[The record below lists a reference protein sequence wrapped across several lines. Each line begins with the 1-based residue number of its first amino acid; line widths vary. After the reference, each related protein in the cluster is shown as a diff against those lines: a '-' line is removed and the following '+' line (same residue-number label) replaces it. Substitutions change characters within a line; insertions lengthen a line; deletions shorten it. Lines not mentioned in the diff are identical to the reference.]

1 MTMPQDFAKRHNKSA
16 STQKRSGKNTVS
28 GWVWFGTGLMTGLF
42 SAFLIYLWQSAP
54 TTPEITE
61 REPLLP
67 NTATKIKE
75 QMQWDFYEIFPK
87 SSVPVVEEYGQDGN
101 KTTIP
106 ATQQTFVLQVGS
118 FRSPADADNL
128 RAELI
133 LLGMDVFIKTVEM
146 DGQTWHRVLVGP
158 IDTTLELTRSR
169 NALAEASIE
178 ALTLRVS
185 R

>member
-1 MTMPQDFAKRHNKSA
+1 
-16 STQKRSGKNTVS
+16 
-28 GWVWFGTGLMTGLF
+28 
-42 SAFLIYLWQSAP
+42 
-54 TTPEITE
+54 
-61 REPLLP
+61 
-67 NTATKIKE
+67 
-75 QMQWDFYEIFPK
+75 MQWDFYEIFPK
-87 SSVPVVEEYGQDGN
+87 SSVPVVEEYGRDGE
-101 KTTIP
+101 KVAIP
-106 ATQQTFVLQVGS
+106 AAPQTFVLQAGS

-133 LLGMDVFIKTVEM
+133 LLGMEVFIKTVDM

-158 IDTTLELTRSR
+158 IDTTLELNRNR

>member
-1 MTMPQDFAKRHNKSA
+1 MPKDFDKRHNNIPA
-16 STQKRSGKNTVS
+16 PQKRPAKQHVPG
-28 GWVWFGTGLMTGLF
+28 GVWFATGLVTGLF
-42 SAFLIYLWQSAP
+42 SAFLIHLWQSAP
-54 TTPEITE
+54 TTAEITQLE
-61 REPLLP
+61 SPLAP
-67 NTATKIKE
+67 NAAPSPKE
-75 QMQWDFYEIFPK
+75 KMQWDFYEIFPK
-87 SSVPVVEEYGQDGN
+87 SSVPVVEEYGRDGE
-101 KTTIP
+101 KVAIP
-106 ATQQTFVLQVGS
+106 AAPQTFVLQAGS

-133 LLGMDVFIKTVEM
+133 LLGMEVFIKTVDM

-158 IDTTLELTRSR
+158 IDTTLELNRNR